1 MNLAKWT
8 AFVSASTEG
17 GDYTQN
23 TVTWYD
29 RAGMREES
37 AIDVLYVQMAQQGYV
52 DIYVS
57 KIKKE
62 VIA

>member
-8 AFVSASTEG
+8 AFVSASTES

-29 RAGMREES
+29 REGMKEES

-57 KIKKE
+57 EIEKE

>member
-8 AFVSASTEG
+8 AFVSASTES

-29 RAGMREES
+29 RAGMKEGS
-37 AIDVLYVQMAQQGYV
+37 VIDMLYVQMAQQGYV